1 MKTKQPNA
9 ERERV
14 NWALP
19 SNLLADIKEIAAELY
34 STGGKVNLTAE
45 QLLRDA
51 VARYK
56 AEQSVA
62 AIVASLEA
70 NDNA

>member
-1 MKTKQPNA
+1 MKTKQPKP

-19 SNLLADIKEIAAELY
+19 GSLLADIKEIAAELY

-56 AEQSVA
+56 AAKPEK
-62 AIVASLEA
+62 ECK
-70 NDNA
+70 

>member
-1 MKTKQPNA
+1 MKTKQPKP

-19 SNLLADIKEIAAELY
+19 SSLLADIKEIAAELY

-56 AEQSVA
+56 APKPEK
-62 AIVASLEA
+62 ECK
-70 NDNA
+70 

>member
-1 MKTKQPNA
+1 MKTKQPKL

-19 SNLLADIKEIAAELY
+19 SSLLADIKEIAAELY

-51 VARYK
+51 VAHYK
-56 AEQSVA
+56 AAKPEK
-62 AIVASLEA
+62 ECK
-70 NDNA
+70 

>member
-1 MKTKQPNA
+1 MKTKQPSKL

-19 SNLLADIKEIAAELY
+19 SGLLADIKEIAAELY

-56 AEQSVA
+56 AQQ
-62 AIVASLEA
+62 EA

>member
-1 MKTKQPNA
+1 MKTKQPKL
-9 ERERV
+9 ERKRV
-14 NWALP
+14 NWAI
-19 SNLLADIKEIAAELY
+19 DIDLHDDIEAIAREVFNV
-34 STGGKVNLTAE
+34 GGKVNLMAV

>member
-1 MKTKQPNA
+1 MKTKQPKS

-56 AEQSVA
+56 AAKPEK
-62 AIVASLEA
+62 ECK
-70 NDNA
+70 

>member
-1 MKTKQPNA
+1 MKKQPSKL

-19 SNLLADIKEIAAELY
+19 SSLLADIKEIAAELY

-51 VARYK
+51 VARYRAPK
-56 AEQSVA
+56 PEK
-62 AIVASLEA
+62 ECK
-70 NDNA
+70 

>member
-1 MKTKQPNA
+1 MKTKQPKL

-19 SNLLADIKEIAAELY
+19 SGLLADIKEIAAELY

-56 AEQSVA
+56 AQQ
-62 AIVASLEA
+62 EA

>member
-1 MKTKQPNA
+1 MKKQPSKP
-9 ERERV
+9 ERKRV
-14 NWALP
+14 NWAI
-19 SNLLADIKEIAAELY
+19 DIDLHNDIEVIAREVFNV
-34 STGGKVNLTAE
+34 GGKVNLMAI

-56 AEQSVA
+56 AKQ
-62 AIVASLEA
+62 EA

>member
-1 MKTKQPNA
+1 MKTKQPKP

-14 NWALP
+14 NWAL
-19 SNLLADIKEIAAELY
+19 SSSLLADIKEIAAELY

-56 AEQSVA
+56 AAKPEK
-62 AIVASLEA
+62 ECK
-70 NDNA
+70 

>member
-1 MKTKQPNA
+1 MKTKQLKL

-19 SNLLADIKEIAAELY
+19 SSLLADIKEIAAELY

-56 AEQSVA
+56 APKPEK
-62 AIVASLEA
+62 ECK
-70 NDNA
+70 

>member
-1 MKTKQPNA
+1 MKTKQPKS
-9 ERERV
+9 ERKRV
-14 NWALP
+14 NWAIDVDLH
-19 SNLLADIKEIAAELY
+19 NDIEAIAREVFNV
-34 STGGKVNLTAE
+34 GGKVNLMAV

>member
-1 MKTKQPNA
+1 MKTKQPSKP

-19 SNLLADIKEIAAELY
+19 SGLLADIKEIAAELY

-56 AEQSVA
+56 AQQ
-62 AIVASLEA
+62 EA
-70 NDNA
+70 KGNA

>member
-1 MKTKQPNA
+1 MKTKQPKL

-19 SNLLADIKEIAAELY
+19 SSLLADIKEIAAELY

-56 AEQSVA
+56 AQQ
-62 AIVASLEA
+62 EA

>member
-1 MKTKQPNA
+1 MKKQPSKP
-9 ERERV
+9 ERKRV
-14 NWALP
+14 NWAI
-19 SNLLADIKEIAAELY
+19 DIDLHNDIEAIAREVFNV
-34 STGGKVNLTAE
+34 GGKVNLMAV